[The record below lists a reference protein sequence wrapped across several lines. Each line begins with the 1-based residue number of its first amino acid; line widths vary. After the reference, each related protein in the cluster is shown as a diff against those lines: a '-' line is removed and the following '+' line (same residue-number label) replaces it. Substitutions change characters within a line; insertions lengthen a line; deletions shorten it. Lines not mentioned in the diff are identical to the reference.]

1 MLFVFVEDFRLFRVR
16 CVCSCVCRVVFG
28 FRHKPENSFTERVS
42 APVAARVSAAV
53 SARVSNG
60 IFVRTTF
67 HNFQLEVSK

>member
-16 CVCSCVCRVVFG
+16 CVCVCVCRVVFG
-28 FRHKPENSFTERVS
+28 FRHKPENSFAEH
-42 APVAARVSAAV
+42 VSAAVTARV

-67 HNFQLEVSK
+67 RNFQLEVSK